1 MADEEEIKEQEA
13 PEKEEQEE
21 KKGKKG
27 KKEKK
32 EEKGEKGDKKTEAGE
47 KKSLIARLL
56 PKVIIIVVMVVFGGA
71 GFTLARLLAGSPQ
84 SQATG
89 DAEQG
94 QSGNMDA
101 EDSEDGPLKCWYYH
115 LEPVIANLDVD
126 DVTRYVKASLTL
138 EISVEVDEAEGSA
151 FISEKIPILTN
162 WLTVYLASLH
172 LEDIRGDSNL
182 KRIQSH
188 VMDAF
193 NEKLFPDS
201 KPHIKNVLF
210 KEFAVQ

>member
-1 MADEEEIKEQEA
+1 MADKEEIKQQET
-13 PEKEEQEE
+13 PEKEE
-21 KKGKKG
+21 KKNKKD
-27 KKEKK
+27 KKDKK
-32 EEKGEKGDKKTEAGE
+32 DDKKTETGE
-47 KKSLIARLL
+47 KKSLVARFL
-56 PKVIIIVVMVVFGGA
+56 PKVIIVVVVAIFAGA
-71 GFTLARLLAGSPQ
+71 GFTLARLLAGSPA
-84 SQATG
+84 SQTTG
-89 DAEQG
+89 GAEQG
-94 QSGNMDA
+94 QSENMDA
-101 EDSEDGPLKCWYYH
+101 NGSGDDSGKSWYYH

-138 EISVEVDEAEGSA
+138 EVSIDVDEKEGTA
-151 FISEKIPILTN
+151 FIDEKKPILTN

-182 KRIQSH
+182 KRIQSQ

-201 KPHIKNVLF
+201 KPKIKNVLF